1 MTIVLSSSN
10 QIKSDFTH
18 KCPCP
23 THVLVW
29 NHAPTFDI
37 IQSFYPRMSLSLS
50 PIPYA
55 SPIPGPI
62 PSILHCPF
70 SWRLWSGLLQLINH
84 FAPVPGSL
92 VDFFSSW
99 RMAHFDRTST
109 RLWDCVCTPLFG
121 LFGRSITIA
130 SLIILLGI
138 CLLFKIPFCFSL
150 ANRARK
156 DCIFLNY
163 SFESWHCNLRFILLS
178 HENNLIFYY

>member
-1 MTIVLSSSN
+1 
-10 QIKSDFTH
+10 
-18 KCPCP
+18 
-23 THVLVW
+23 
-29 NHAPTFDI
+29 
-37 IQSFYPRMSLSLS
+37 MSLSLS
-50 PIPYA
+50 PIRYA

-121 LFGRSITIA
+121 LFGRSITIEF
-130 SLIILLGI
+130 LTILLGI
-138 CLLFKIPFCFSL
+138 GLLFGILFCICLLVGLKIYCSFFS
-150 ANRARK
+150 
-156 DCIFLNY
+156 Y
-163 SFESWHCNLRFILLS
+163 SFESLHCNLRSILLS
-178 HENNLIFYY
+178 HGNDLAL